1 MSQIVHRDHIAYKM
15 ESTKYGTLQHQV
27 TASFLLLLVPIAG
40 IEGEAASMLLVLVA
54 RLPMACE
61 LALFF
66 CRCFFSAGA
75 LSSSVGFKMVIG
87 TSSSWLEPILEL
99 LVGEKNLESELAI
112 IVGVRISHTYLTDT
126 ADGRELVVLDVLFFF
141 LLLTVVDVVPVEDNC
156 GKTIPGLVTGPMLV
170 SVAAGATFF
179 LRGPLKEAS

>member
-75 LSSSVGFKMVIG
+75 LSSSVGFEMVIG

-99 LVGEKNLESELAI
+99 
-112 IVGVRISHTYLTDT
+112 LTDT

-179 LRGPLKEAS
+179 LRGPLSASIAAKSSRSPALHVYQCPY